1 MTVANTFL
9 SETRVQAAR
18 VISPVGDLTAATMPE
33 LRRAVARSLSEGAG
47 RIIIDLSGVPQIDGF
62 GRAGLAAC
70 SRAADAA
77 HASLVVTGVPAVRS
91 GRGDDATT
99 STPNTQAA
107 TRCPAGMPPRD
118 PVGGGFVRATITGR
132 VLRCGDAVGHRGD
145 HQEMRP
151 KSTTG
156 PKRRTRP
163 GVLR

>member
-1 MTVANTFL
+1 MTVGNTFL

-33 LRRAVARSLSEGAG
+33 LRRSVARSLSEGAG
-47 RIIIDLSGVPQIDGF
+47 RIIIDLSGVAVVDGF
-62 GRAGLAAC
+62 GREALAAC

-77 HASLVVTGVPAVRS
+77 HASLVVTGMPSARS
-91 GRGDDATT
+91 RRGDDATT
-99 STPNTQAA
+99 SSPNTQAA
-107 TRCPAGMPPRD
+107 TRCTVGMQPRD
-118 PVGGGFVRATITGR
+118 PVGGAFVRATITGR

-145 HQEMRP
+145 HQETRP